1 MTEEILYQQISAR
14 DGRNLDVL
22 VAGDKD
28 ASIALLC
35 HHGTP
40 SDASIWKDWHNDAA
54 QHNLRLV
61 SISRPGYAHSERQPG
76 RSVSSVVSDVED
88 VLDELGIQNFL
99 VIGWSGGGPHA
110 LACAE
115 GLPDRCIA
123 ASILAGVG
131 PHGEPD
137 LDSMSDM
144 GPENIEHKKIAIQ
157 GEAPLREW
165 AKENASAWFTIG
177 DEELADT
184 LGGLV
189 PEIDVIAL
197 NEHGMAAVWAS
208 SIRRSLQNGI
218 DGYIDDSLVFCKHW
232 GFKPDDIQIPVTI
245 WQGDLDLMVPF
256 THGQWL
262 IKHIPHV
269 NSKLEL
275 GHGHISLVVDKKQE
289 IIDDLLSHLEAKN

>member
-1 MTEEILYQQISAR
+1 MAAR
-14 DGRNLDVL
+14 DGRKLDVMI
-22 VAGDKD
+22 AGDVD
-28 ASIALLC
+28 SSIALVC

-40 SDASIWKDWHNDAA
+40 SDATIWNDWQEDAM
-54 QHNLRLV
+54 QHNLRLI
-61 SISRPGYAHSERQPG
+61 SISRPGYAHSERKPG
-76 RSVSSVVSDVED
+76 RSVSCVVSDVED
-88 VLDELGIQNFL
+88 VLDELGIEKFL
-99 VIGWSGGGPHA
+99 TIGYSGGGPHA

-115 GLPDRCIA
+115 GLPHRCIA

-157 GEAPLREW
+157 GEEALREW
-165 AKENASAWFTIG
+165 AKENAAAWFTIA
-177 DEELADT
+177 DEELADA

-197 NEHGMAAVWAS
+197 NEHGMAAIWAS
-208 SIRRSLQNGI
+208 SIRRSLQNGL
-218 DGYIDDSLVFCKHW
+218 DGYIDDSLVFCKYW
-232 GFKPDDIQIPVTI
+232 GFKPDDIEIPVTI

-262 IKHIPHV
+262 IKHIPHAK
-269 NSKLEL
+269 SRLEL
-275 GHGHISLVVDKKQE
+275 GHGHISLIVDKKQE
-289 IIDDLLSHLEAKN
+289 IIVDLLSYLG